1 VNVGGGQPRT
11 VWWNVRERAALPD
24 RNLTFTVRLC
34 RPGDTDIRAEYRFPR
49 WIVLVRAFLPSS
61 VNLTDAIRVPLTR
74 ETNAPLT
81 QAGALLSLALTLA
94 AFTWAEIVTVV
105 EVLLPPASLIVIF
118 RVYLPDLAYVW
129 LPLTDGSVFVT
140 VPGVVLPSPQSIVA
154 V

>member
-94 AFTWAEIVTVV
+94 AFTCWVGIVTVV
-105 EVLLPPASLIVIF
+105 LAVAVLPPMSLIV
-118 RVYLPDLAYVW
+118 
-129 LPLTDGSVFVT
+129 
-140 VPGVVLPSPQSIVA
+140 VVIV
-154 V
+154 